1 MSKVPIHSD
10 LNEFEILDKDCYKS
24 HGGSDGSNLV
34 CIMKRFPTC
43 HIEGTPENYQNFHLR
58 FYFPKKTIAND
69 KEKVNRIVVMINGIN
84 EIDYFTIY
92 DQLGEKFAAHN
103 LASVLLPLPDHF
115 NRHPKH
121 RKKKNGKDIKK
132 PSDELLDNDETNT
145 NGPKLAYRSYLQ
157 IMSELDILI
166 EHLRYESCPNEN
178 TTCRFFKKLFSPQTK
193 VSILG
198 YSLGASVAL
207 AHFICNYRKYNT
219 CFNLS
224 GGIKLGDLK
233 TKLPGGKELFPQK
246 KWDNFV
252 LNLENQ
258 WREGKID
265 ITLPTLSTERNKEY
279 RNIFEE
285 VYFGLFEDLL
295 VERLKNH
302 TRKVLFI
309 LGEKDSVISYDI
321 VAASRHGLSMFKI
334 PGLDHLIA
342 IENEWSKW
350 NDVVVDLIN
359 SFEKNAAYELL
370 THEDIIA
377 GLLKFERKYK
387 IFEKELL
394 GGKDLKYKSINLERI
409 DNEEERFKCEDLL
422 LASMAYY
429 KEEELFNIVAR
440 DFEKNKNLLGKRAI
454 ERYGAK
460 EECVNKAL
468 VEQSKD
474 HPNEKIGEI
483 LIRLNCISPTD
494 LGSLLSTTI

>member
-10 LNEFEILDKDCYKS
+10 LNKFEIIDKDCYKS
-24 HGGSDGSNLV
+24 HGGSNGSNHI

-43 HIEGTPENYQNFHLR
+43 YIEGNPKDYQKFHLR

-69 KEKVNRIVVMINGIN
+69 KEKVSRIVVMINGIN

-92 DQLGEKFAAHN
+92 DQLGEKFAGHN

-121 RKKKNGKDIKK
+121 RLEKEDMRK
-132 PSDELLDNDETNT
+132 PSDELLNDTD
-145 NGPKLAYRSYLQ
+145 NGPKLAYKSYLQ
-157 IMSELDILI
+157 IMSELDILLK
-166 EHLRYESCPNEN
+166 HLQYDESCSDEN
-178 TTCRFFKKLFSPQTK
+178 TTCRFFKKLFSSQTK

-207 AHFICNYRKYNT
+207 AHFICNYKNYNT
-219 CFNLS
+219 CFSLS
-224 GGIKLGDLK
+224 GGIKLGDLR
-233 TKLPGGKELFPQK
+233 TELPGGKQLFPQK
-246 KWDNFV
+246 AWDDFV
-252 LNLENQ
+252 KNLEKQ
-258 WREGKID
+258 WRKRQID
-265 ITLPTLSTERNKEY
+265 ITSPTLSTERNIEY
-279 RNIFEE
+279 ENTFEEIYFGHFEDIFE
-285 VYFGLFEDLL
+285 DK
-295 VERLKNH
+295 LKNH
-302 TRKVLFI
+302 TRKILFI
-309 LGEKDSVISYDI
+309 LGEKDSIIRYDK
-321 VAASRHGLSMFKI
+321 VASSRHGLSIFKI

-359 SFEKNAAYELL
+359 SFEKNAAYELR
-370 THEDIIA
+370 THEDVIA
-377 GLLKFERKYK
+377 GLVKFEQKYK

-409 DNEEERFKCEDLL
+409 DNEKERFKCEDLL

-429 KEEELFNIVAR
+429 KEEELFDIVAR
-440 DFEKNKNLLGKRAI
+440 DFEKDGNLLGKRAI
-454 ERYGAK
+454 KRFGAK

-468 VEQSKD
+468 VEQSKN
-474 HPNEKIGEI
+474 HPNEKIGGI

-494 LGSLLSTTI
+494 LGNLLSTTI